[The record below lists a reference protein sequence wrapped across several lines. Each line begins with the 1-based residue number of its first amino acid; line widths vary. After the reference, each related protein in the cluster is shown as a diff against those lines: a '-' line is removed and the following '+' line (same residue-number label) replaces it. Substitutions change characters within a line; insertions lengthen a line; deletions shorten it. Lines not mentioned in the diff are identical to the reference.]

1 MHSLL
6 ENTRRVFHQVT
17 RPESLLFL
25 VVCVDHG
32 EENIGNI
39 FLTVVVRSVPREF
52 FILSSTF
59 LIYLE
64 QSIVFSEP
72 LVWQSWKA
80 FHLFVSLIPL
90 LVIII
95 RRKELHIRKL
105 WKNIP
110 AFL

>member
-1 MHSLL
+1 M
-6 ENTRRVFHQVT
+6 

-25 VVCVDHG
+25 VCVDYS
-32 EENIGNI
+32 EEIIGNI
-39 FLTVVVRSVPREF
+39 FLMVVIRSVPKEF

-59 LIYLE
+59 LVYLE

-80 FHLFVSLIPL
+80 FYLFVSLIPL

-95 RRKELHIRKL
+95 H
-105 WKNIP
+105 
-110 AFL
+110 